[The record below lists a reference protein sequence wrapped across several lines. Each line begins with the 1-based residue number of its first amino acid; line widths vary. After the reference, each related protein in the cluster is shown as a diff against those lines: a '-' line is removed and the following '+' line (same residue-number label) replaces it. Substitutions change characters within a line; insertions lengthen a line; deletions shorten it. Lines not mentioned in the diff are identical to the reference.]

1 LIGFKKERKQ
11 SKDYLMLIGKKSD
24 NLIEPGYVYAP
35 YIPMTTTQ
43 TVVGYGSK
51 NVSRK
56 RKINKI
62 FDLGLDIKDE
72 FSPSKSI
79 MSRYSKKIINA
90 KYYGAIEIKKPTY

>member
-1 LIGFKKERKQ
+1 MIGFKRERKQ
-11 SKDYLMLIGKKSD
+11 SKDYSMLIGKKG
-24 NLIEPGYVYAP
+24 NLEQGYVYAP
-35 YIPMTTTQ
+35 YIPMTTAQ
-43 TVVGYGSK
+43 TIVGYGSK
-51 NVSRK
+51 NISRK
-56 RKINKI
+56 RKINNI

>member
-1 LIGFKKERKQ
+1 
-11 SKDYLMLIGKKSD
+11 MLIGKKS
-24 NLIEPGYVYAP
+24 NLEQGYVYAP
-35 YIPMTTTQ
+35 YIPMTTAQ

-79 MSRYSKKIINA
+79 MSRYSKKVISNN
-90 KYYGAIEIKKPTY
+90 YYGTIEIKNPPY